1 MARLT
6 KEQLADKTR
15 YRFRKQEVDLP
26 ELDGSVQVKT
36 LSVGE
41 REDLPD
47 LVDADGKSIAGIGE
61 LARVC
66 AAVVVDPRLTSGEW
80 EEFLADLPAT
90 VLDRVIEAFGELL
103 GTNEKESAATR
114 REFRSSPE

>member
-15 YRFRKQEVDLP
+15 YKFRKREVDLP
-26 ELDGSVQVKT
+26 ELGGSVEVKT

-47 LVDADGKSIAGIGE
+47 LVDADGKPNAGLSE
-61 LARVC
+61 FAQVC
-66 AAVVVDPRLTSGEW
+66 TAVVADPALTAEEWSG
-80 EEFLADLPAT
+80 FLAELPAT
-90 VLDRVIEAFGELL
+90 ALDRVIEAFGKLL
-103 GTNEKESAATR
+103 GTNEEETAETR
-114 REFRSSPE
+114 RDFRSSPE